1 MAAYNGAVMT
11 TWQLHL
17 LNSRNA
23 LTSVMSEIRASL
35 RETLA
40 KVADHAEVPNFDLV
54 ARADTSI
61 ADWGLRATTPGPG
74 IIEIAINPARWSE
87 DYFQRTLVREL
98 HHLIR
103 WERPGYGRSL
113 GEALVSEG
121 LAGHFVTQVLGGQSD
136 PWDAMRPSSG
146 VARQA
151 LNEWARRDFD
161 HARWFLGKGDLR
173 RWSGYGIGHRLIAEH
188 LSQIEGQDVVSL
200 SWAPADQ
207 FRAAMRRL
215 VAADTGDADL
225 EDLPEEIADEP
236 ETENNQ
242 ESVTQTELDLASER
256 GEPLAVTG
264 DVQGEAEKQD
274 GAGIPESESESAA
287 ETAES
292 RASEGGNSTTDSVNG
307 PEGDADSLSED
318 GTES

>member
-1 MAAYNGAVMT
+1 MT

-40 KVADHAEVPNFDLV
+40 KVANHAEVPNFDLV
-54 ARADTSI
+54 VRADTRI

-87 DYFQRTLVREL
+87 EYFQRTLVREL

-173 RWSGYGIGHRLIAEH
+173 RWSGFGIGHRLIAEH
-188 LSQIEGQDVVSL
+188 LSQIEDQDVVSL

-215 VAADTGDADL
+215 VAADTGEEDI
-225 EDLPEEIADEP
+225 EDLPEEEIADEP
-236 ETENNQ
+236 ASDSDPAPADAQ
-242 ESVTQTELDLASER
+242 SELNLASEAPADVAEDSQGEDLAS
-256 GEPLAVTG
+256 ATT
-264 DVQGEAEKQD
+264 A
-274 GAGIPESESESAA
+274 SESIGLAKS
-287 ETAES
+287 
-292 RASEGGNSTTDSVNG
+292 
-307 PEGDADSLSED
+307 DADTLDSGAKEPPPSV
-318 GTES
+318 